1 MFINTS
7 EDLSKV
13 FEHASSVAPVVS
25 TSSTRSICFFSKAFG
40 SVTEKTSAWVQSG
53 RNVGSRIGRITWH

>member
-7 EDLSKV
+7 EDLSRV

-25 TSSTRSICFFSKAFG
+25 TSSTRSICYFSKAFG
-40 SVTEKTSAWVQSG
+40 SVTEKTFSTLAKRSVRLFLVCDS
-53 RNVGSRIGRITWH
+53 V